1 VSKNEGEAPVF
12 LVGAPRSGT
21 SLVYKALCL
30 HPDVSWVSNWVRL
43 FPAVPQLAVL
53 NRAATRLPDL
63 RRRVWFGGGENAYV
77 YGGRRP
83 LWERAFPM
91 PVEGE
96 PLYARAG
103 VQENGNGSAGGGVRL
118 EQLRRSVAAVRRAGG
133 GAIVVNKRVANN
145 RRIPL
150 LLEAFPRARFV
161 EIVRD
166 GRAVALSLANVD
178 WWHDSVVWWC
188 GQTPRQWAAAGHN
201 PWELCARTWVEE
213 VRATETGLEAVPAA
227 QRRSITYEQL
237 VGDPYTTLGAVA
249 DFAGLDRAVT
259 RRPWLDDVAFPD
271 RNEGWRRRLGPA
283 AIATIEAIEADD
295 LARHGYA

>member
-1 VSKNEGEAPVF
+1 MSGSPSLERETPVF

-30 HPDVSWVSNWVRL
+30 HRDASYISNWVRL

-53 NRAATRLPDL
+53 NRAAVRLPEL
-63 RRRVWFGGGENAYV
+63 RRRAWFGGGDNAYV

-83 LWERAFPM
+83 IWQRAFPM

-103 VQENGNGSAGGGVRL
+103 VGDNGAGVSLDRL
-118 EQLRRSVAAVRRAGG
+118 RTSFVAVRRAGG
-133 GAIVVNKRVANN
+133 GSTFVNKRVANN

-166 GRAVALSLANVD
+166 GRAVASSLANVD
-178 WWHDSVVWWC
+178 WWPNGVVWWC
-188 GQTPRQWAAAGHN
+188 GMTPKQWEAEGRD

-213 VRATETGLEAVPAA
+213 LRITEAGLAAVPKD
-227 QRRSITYEQL
+227 QRYSITYEQL
-237 VGDPYTTLGAVA
+237 VADPHRTLGEVAV
-249 DFAGLDRAVT
+249 FAGLDPAAGGGH
-259 RRPWLDDVAFPD
+259 WLAGIEFPD
-271 RNEGWRRRLGPA
+271 RNEAWRARLDPA
-283 AIATIEAIEADD
+283 AVATIEAVEGDE
-295 LARHGYA
+295 LRRHGYA

>member
-1 VSKNEGEAPVF
+1 VF

-30 HPDVSWVSNWVRL
+30 HPDASYISNWVRL
-43 FPAVPQLAVL
+43 FPAVPQLAIL
-53 NRAATRLPDL
+53 NRAAVRLPEL
-63 RRRVWFGGGENAYV
+63 RRRAWFGGGDNAYV

-83 LWERAFPM
+83 IWQRAFPM

-103 VQENGNGSAGGGVRL
+103 VGDNGASVSLERL
-118 EQLRRSVAAVRRAGG
+118 RTSFVAVRRAGG
-133 GAIVVNKRVANN
+133 GSTLVNKRVANN

-178 WWHDSVVWWC
+178 WWPDGVVWWC
-188 GQTPRQWAAAGHN
+188 GMTPKQWEAEGRD

-213 VRATETGLEAVPAA
+213 LHITEAGLATVPEP
-227 QRRSITYEQL
+227 QRLSITYEQL
-237 VGDPYTTLGAVA
+237 VADPQRTLYGIAA
-249 DFAGLDRAVT
+249 FAGLYRRDTGEDWVEGVRFPNRNRAWRT
-259 RRPWLDDVAFPD
+259 RLD
-271 RNEGWRRRLGPA
+271 PA
-283 AIATIEAIEADD
+283 AITTIEAIEGDD
-295 LARHGYA
+295 LGRRGYV